1 MSLIEGDVVGKGTS
15 TSENPKSV
23 RTQQNGLPFRKNAEG
38 KNICGAKTNNGTP
51 CQMAPMINGRC
62 RLHGGLTPNG
72 FDLPHTKTGR
82 YSVYLPKHLKA
93 QFEEA
98 VTDPKILDLTANIA
112 LLDLRLNEL
121 LAQLASNE
129 TTESWNDLGNL
140 LGPLEKAIEE
150 RNGTK
155 AVALMNRVLE
165 AWQTFYSNKETWE
178 QIIEVSEA
186 RRRLT
191 ESERKRLIDMDLVLH
206 ADRAYMLVAFIQD
219 VIIRHVQDQSVRASI
234 AYEIRRVL
242 ADGFGRHAGPA
253 GGGSGDTED
262 S

>member
-1 MSLIEGDVVGKGTS
+1 
-15 TSENPKSV
+15 
-23 RTQQNGLPFRKNAEG
+23 
-38 KNICGAKTNNGTP
+38 
-51 CQMAPMINGRC
+51 
-62 RLHGGLTPNG
+62 
-72 FDLPHTKTGR
+72 
-82 YSVYLPKHLKA
+82 
-93 QFEEA
+93 
-98 VTDPKILDLTANIA
+98 
-112 LLDLRLNEL
+112 
-121 LAQLASNE
+121 
-129 TTESWNDLGNL
+129 
-140 LGPLEKAIEE
+140 
-150 RNGTK
+150 
-155 AVALMNRVLE
+155 MNRVLE